1 MGSAQ
6 VSFLAVIFTF
16 AIDPHHFVASG
27 ISGFPELTICIF
39 SVSPEVVVAMTAKS
53 LLNFGIFETCS
64 IPLEED
70 HWCFCF

>member
-1 MGSAQ
+1 M
-6 VSFLAVIFTF
+6 
-16 AIDPHHFVASG
+16 
-27 ISGFPELTICIF
+27 
-39 SVSPEVVVAMTAKS
+39 SPEDVVAVTAKS